1 MASMDV
7 QSSLGEGENPQQS
20 TSQYSTLRDDA
31 SDLSALNPE
40 NLSNPT
46 ATARSFGESSHIDP
60 SMLKTLVPTKTK
72 FCPVTTKPY
81 WSLVEYPVRE
91 AILKILSDDLKS
103 FQQACYKLELFSNE
117 VREILERRKKLHPNS
132 FLLKEESIA
141 YGCKYLESRDLEEY
155 SDCLRKYGR
164 RAKYWPLDINLSDL
178 QLDDLPKSMKYME
191 PTVRFFP
198 HVYQDSQ
205 AGEVQNSATG
215 RAFSLSTDSI
225 AISAS
230 IIKTVSGRFFSTIDS
245 FRLPAGVVVISP
257 NGTKQLTESGTY
269 TITNPPFP
277 AFTEAHQFII
287 CNNAV
292 TCSMTPMANFPGS
305 QNPTLGRKELLP
317 SPILYSKDGSD
328 SRLNVN
334 SKKSFFDDMISDRT
348 GVVERALA
356 DNLLPHDPPDNDD
369 RPAQF
374 ISDLLLQ
381 PRKDA
386 TCLIPGTE
394 DETTRDLTLK
404 GYAALLHMY
413 LPEGYSVVSPSGY
426 RMNFD
431 TPHTS
436 EKDGK
441 SPPGSGGEYIV
452 VPLDHAVHAN
462 NYRGVRRAK
471 SDVAWVEF
479 NEPSVVFRDGKMF
492 PRFVGTGL
500 HRLFTR
506 NGELVVS
513 CAGGEY
519 DLAKAL
525 RNPDPH
531 PLFTVKSI
539 PIDAHKIALDESVA
553 SSSTHAYASEYF
565 VQGEGKEIKEE
576 DEKNSY
582 YGPPGPS
589 CPTASALM
597 AALQDRKRK
606 PTDDVTKLPQ
616 KAPRSGL
623 PIRPLVQSETQ
634 PLTQEKKGL
643 QAIKPKPLVEPQ
655 VQARCEPKIKQE
667 NKPQLLAR
675 LKTRPMAKKQP
686 RFPGLTAENAA
697 GLIGSAPLQ
706 QSVIAAQPV
715 AAIQGGPL
723 PHPQEE
729 AKAQPEV
736 KKKNVVRIV
745 LTKKKTAAAP
755 ATPAGQ
761 SGLVP
766 SPNAPIQQTPTVNPQ
781 AQVQAQTQAQQPVAP
796 QPGPRRRGRPRK
808 IVAAPAEPRNEQSI
822 GVSSTPAAA
831 GAVLPIAPQPRRQTG
846 SSSSQS
852 NPRRRTS
859 VRGRRSSHRS
869 GGQEDANA

>member
-1 MASMDV
+1 MDE
-7 QSSLGEGENPQQS
+7 QSSLDEGENPQQS

-40 NLSNPT
+40 NLSSPT
-46 ATARSFGESSHIDP
+46 ATAKSFNESSHIDP
-60 SMLKTLVPTKTK
+60 SMLKALVPTKTR

-81 WSLVEYPVRE
+81 WSLIEYPVKE
-91 AILKILSDDLKS
+91 AILKIISDDLKS

-117 VREILERRKKLHPNS
+117 VREILERRKKLHPTS
-132 FLLKEESIA
+132 FLLKEELLA

-155 SDCLRKYGR
+155 LDLLKKYGR

-178 QLDDLPKSMKYME
+178 QLDDLPKSMKYVE

-198 HVYQDSQ
+198 HVYQGSQ
-205 AGEVQNSATG
+205 AGELQNSATG
-215 RAFSLSTDSI
+215 CAFSLSTDSI

-257 NGTKQLTESGTY
+257 KGTKQLAESGTY
-269 TITNPPFP
+269 TIINPPFP

-292 TCSMTPMANFPGS
+292 TCSMAPMANFPGS

-328 SRLNVN
+328 SRSNVN

-348 GVVERALA
+348 GVIDRALA
-356 DNLLPHDPPDNDD
+356 DNLLPHDPPGDDD

-386 TCLIPGTE
+386 TCLVFGTE
-394 DETTRDLTLK
+394 DEITRDLTLN
-404 GYAALLHMY
+404 GYSALLHMY

-431 TPHTS
+431 TPHMS

-462 NYRGVRRAK
+462 NYRAVRRAK
-471 SDVAWVEF
+471 SDVAWVKF
-479 NEPSVVFRDGKMF
+479 DEPMVVFRDGKML

-506 NGELVVS
+506 NGELIVS

-539 PIDAHKIALDESVA
+539 PIDDHEIALGESAA
-553 SSSTHAYASEYF
+553 SSSTRTYIGEYI
-565 VQGEGKEIKEE
+565 VQDEEKEIKEE
-576 DEKNSY
+576 DKKNSY

-597 AALQDRKRK
+597 ATLQDRKRK
-606 PTDDVTKLPQ
+606 PTDDVIKLPQ
-616 KAPRSGL
+616 KAPRPGL

-643 QAIKPKPLVEPQ
+643 QVIKPKPLLEPQ
-655 VQARCEPKIKQE
+655 VQDHREPKIKQE

-686 RFPGLTAENAA
+686 RFPGLTAENAP

-706 QSVIAAQPV
+706 QSTIAAQPV
-715 AAIQGGPL
+715 AATQGGPL
-723 PHPQEE
+723 SHPQEE

-745 LTKKKTAAAP
+745 LTNKKTAAAP

-761 SGLVP
+761 SGLVQG
-766 SPNAPIQQTPTVNPQ
+766 PNAPPQQTPTVNPQ
-781 AQVQAQTQAQQPVAP
+781 AQVQAQAQTQTQQPAAP

-808 IVAAPAEPRNEQSI
+808 IVATPAEPRNEQSV
-822 GVSSTPAAA
+822 GASGTPAAG
-831 GAVLPIAPQPRRQTG
+831 GAVLSIAPQPQRQTG
-846 SSSSQS
+846 TSSSET
-852 NPRRRTS
+852 NPGRRTS
-859 VRGRRSSHRS
+859 VRGRRSSRQS
-869 GGQEDANA
+869 GGQEDSST